1 MTVTMIAFA
10 IALLPLY
17 FAIRWP
23 FFSLA
28 LHRDTGFY
36 VANSTICSGR
46 IRFERGW
53 NATYAGCSKV
63 VPEFFYSL
71 IYLVHGGGDQYKFY
85 SRFYYSLYCYVVA
98 IMTGYLAYMMEGSIV
113 AFYAGS
119 MIFALLSSEPHY
131 GVYFESGEQF
141 ELLPQVAGFAAM
153 YGGVTSGHAW
163 IAGAGVG
170 LWVLESLFIK
180 LSSLPAAVILGVGV
194 GYLLPASML
203 YSVCYSLAA
212 VGLYLAWLK
221 YNGKSLADL
230 LRPMIGHER
239 YSGHK
244 LSIESYMERIVSK
257 VAFLLFITFSHPMI
271 PILAMVGSLANRGN
285 VLYTLFYLVGIS
297 IPFALAL
304 DHWTWLVGRR
314 KRVVLLL
321 YFLALALGVLPSLSS
336 LASSAN
342 GTTVVLLSVYLFG
355 VFVCYVIQAA
365 RVWYYTLPFLPVIAL
380 LATSGAMA
388 LLEMGTVGWVSCF
401 GLLALWAVLNWWRSY
416 AMNPEQREQ
425 WTWVPHRV
433 TPDKNYALNDIA
445 PQLREL
451 IGKQTLLIYGLYN
464 QGYVL
469 LETSYPV
476 PMVAPSLYLDLMH
489 PDWEKELHE
498 RMVHTPPAFV
508 LDSERSFDPHEL
520 EKKTGLNYETV
531 KEFDCGFTLFALR
544 RREERVSCS
553 GVTPLSAGAGVP
565 VHSTL
570 MS

>member
-1 MTVTMIAFA
+1 MTLPMIAFA
-10 IALLPLY
+10 IALLPFY

-36 VANSTICSGR
+36 VANSTICSGS
-46 IRFERGW
+46 IQFERGW

-71 IYLVHGGGDQYKFY
+71 IYLLHGGGDQYKFY
-85 SRFYYSLYCYVVA
+85 SRFYYSFYCYLVA
-98 IMTGYLAYMMEGSIV
+98 IMTGYLAYMMEGSIS

-119 MIFALLSSEPHY
+119 LIFALLSSEPHY

-141 ELLPQVAGFAAM
+141 ELLPQVAGLAAM
-153 YGGVTSGHAW
+153 YAGVTSGQAW

-194 GYLLPASML
+194 GYLLPPSML
-203 YSVCYSLAA
+203 FSLCFSLAA
-212 VGLYLAWLK
+212 AGLYIAWLRH
-221 YNGKSLADL
+221 NGKSLADL

-244 LSIESYMERIVSK
+244 LSIDSYLERIVSK
-257 VAFLLFITFSHPMI
+257 VAFLLFITFSHPII
-271 PILAMVGSLANRGN
+271 PILAMIGCVANRGN
-285 VLYTLFYLVGIS
+285 LLYTLFYLVAVS
-297 IPFALAL
+297 IPFTLAL
-304 DHWTWLVGRR
+304 DHWAWLVGRR
-314 KRVVLLL
+314 KRCVLLL
-321 YFLALALGVLPSLSS
+321 YFLALAAGVIPSLSS
-336 LASSAN
+336 LAWSAN
-342 GTTVVLLSVYLFG
+342 TPKVVLLSVSLCG

-388 LLEMGTVGWVSCF
+388 LLEMGTVGWVTCF
-401 GLLALWAVLNWWRSY
+401 GLLVLWLVLNWWRSY
-416 AMNPEQREQ
+416 AMDLEQREQ

-433 TPDKNYALNDIA
+433 TPDKNCALNDIA
-445 PQLREL
+445 PQLREV
-451 IGKQTLLIYGLYN
+451 IGKRTLLIYGLYN

-489 PDWEKELHE
+489 PDWQKELHE
-498 RMVHTPPAFV
+498 RMVHAPPAFV
-508 LDSERSFDPHEL
+508 LDSDRSFDPQDLAEKTALRYEL
-520 EKKTGLNYETV
+520 V
-531 KEFDCGFTLFALR
+531 REFECGFQLFALR
-544 RREERVSCS
+544 QEQEMISCS
-553 GVTPLSAGAGVP
+553 GFAHPSPGAGVP
-565 VHSTL
+565 VHSNL
-570 MS
+570 LS